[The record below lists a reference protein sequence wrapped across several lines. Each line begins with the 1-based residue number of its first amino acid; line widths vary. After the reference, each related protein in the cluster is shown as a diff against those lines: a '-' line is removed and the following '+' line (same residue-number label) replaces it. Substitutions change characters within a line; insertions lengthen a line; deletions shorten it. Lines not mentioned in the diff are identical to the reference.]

1 MSRTGTRLSDAASLL
16 STPPGTDW
24 LPMASC
30 QPDPPPSSLFRG
42 MTIGLPGPVA
52 LDQVCPRS
60 QASEGVV
67 TTSHA
72 GLYAPHVPS
81 NWKSSGKLEK
91 KMGTLGLGGPPTA
104 RPQFASLSCGHRG
117 RGLLACRFRPCS
129 CLLSKSPR
137 PAVPSSR
144 LHSQP
149 AGSLAAASSLL
160 PCPLPLCPLPSGR
173 WGPAPTLSSFS

>member
-30 QPDPPPSSLFRG
+30 QPDPPPGSLLCG

-52 LDQVCPRS
+52 LDRVYPRS

-67 TTSHA
+67 TSSHA
-72 GLYAPHVPS
+72 GLCAPHVPS

-91 KMGTLGLGGPPTA
+91 KMGTLGLGGPPTP
-104 RPQFASLSCGHRG
+104 RPRLASFSCGHRG
-117 RGLLACRFRPCS
+117 RGLPACRFRPCS
-129 CLLSKSPR
+129 CLLSEAPPSAVDLPACIPNLLVPLLQPGPCFPARFPSARFPPARTAVSRKS
-137 PAVPSSR
+137 
-144 LHSQP
+144 
-149 AGSLAAASSLL
+149 
-160 PCPLPLCPLPSGR
+160 
-173 WGPAPTLSSFS
+173 

>member
-67 TTSHA
+67 TSSHA

-91 KMGTLGLGGPPTA
+91 KMGTLGLGGPPTP

-117 RGLLACRFRPCS
+117 RGLLACPSTSCAILPPAFPTRWFPCCS
-129 CLLSKSPR
+129 QLPTSL
-137 PAVPSSR
+137 PAS
-144 LHSQP
+144 
-149 AGSLAAASSLL
+149 
-160 PCPLPLCPLPSGR
+160 PLPASQWPLGSC
-173 WGPAPTLSSFS
+173 THSI